1 MPRKRGTT
9 IGIMPGLI
17 WESPFLWKDL
27 PLTDFDGRALE
38 AEDKNRIWCSDRLI
52 ESRPEKISSTDILPD
67 LQSHRDRALRLLQEV
82 RSDGFFR
89 QTRRR
94 EKPVHSG

>member
-17 WESPFLWKDL
+17 WESPFLWKAL

-38 AEDKNRIWCSDRLI
+38 AGRQEQ
-52 ESRPEKISSTDILPD
+52 D
-67 LQSHRDRALRLLQEV
+67 LV
-82 RSDGFFR
+82 F
-89 QTRRR
+89 
-94 EKPVHSG
+94 